1 MRTATDAAGVTAE
14 LAAVP
19 AHERVALVDPRFVG
33 HAHALRLALTDPRF
47 PAATVRGALTAQPEA
62 RAVLVRAVT
71 AAAATARTSDGGAPT
86 AAPAPGS
93 AESPEHVAA
102 STVVPTTVP
111 DRAEETQPPVGSAPG
126 PGADDRSGDAGAPG
140 AAVASGAADRADAAV
155 HAPDAA
161 HASGEYAESRSRTR
175 PSGAAT
181 ALGAAAAPTTAGA
194 VGRATRT
201 DAPGTTAPDRA
212 AGTGV
217 RAGGAAHA
225 ADSFA
230 TRSPSES
237 SAEVATMGAANAPNA
252 AAPGEAAHVASPD
265 RTADGLAAPSRSVA
279 PAEVAATHG
288 AADAHSWVDDIAA
301 ALDAGGVA
309 LHRPELGVLVA
320 SVPADALSRAKAQ
333 DAVDAVDDERVRLR
347 SAVKARDGFFTTFC
361 ISPYSR
367 YIARWCARRGLT
379 PNQVTTASLLTA
391 LIAAACAATGTRP
404 GFVSAGVLLIASF
417 VLDCTDGQLAR
428 YSLQYSTLG
437 AWLDATFDRAK
448 EYAYYAGLALGAA
461 RADGDD
467 VWALAL
473 GAMVLQ
479 TCRHVVDFAFNEA
492 NHDATGNTSPTAALS
507 GRLDSVGWT
516 VWVRRMIVLPIGERW
531 AMIAVL
537 TAFTTPRITFYATLI
552 GCALAACY
560 TTAGRVLRSL
570 TRRAGRTDRAAR
582 ALAEL
587 ADSGP
592 LAELVAKAAPR
603 GASSYLAPVSAAL
616 GATAVLAG
624 AAATGFGSWVPV
636 GCAVLYAVLAGVAVT
651 APLKGPLDWL
661 VPPLF
666 RAAEYGTILILA
678 ACSEVNGALPAAFGL
693 VAAVAYHHYD
703 TVYRIR
709 GGTGAPPHRLVRAIG
724 GHEGRTV
731 AVTAAAALLHHQ
743 NQGFTIALTALAA
756 ALALAVLIES
766 IRFWVSSGAPAVHD
780 ESGEPA

>member
-1 MRTATDAAGVTAE
+1 MRTATDAAAVTAE
-14 LAAVP
+14 LATVP

-33 HAHALRLALTDPRF
+33 HVHALRLALTDPRF
-47 PAATVRGALTAQPEA
+47 PAAAVRGVLSVQPEA
-62 RAVLVRAVT
+62 RTALARAVT
-71 AAAATARTSDGGAPT
+71 ATAATARTPGHGSGAP
-86 AAPAPGS
+86 AAPAPGTGAVRAVGNPGQAVRAGVTEAAETDAS
-93 AESPEHVAA
+93 A
-102 STVVPTTVP
+102 
-111 DRAEETQPPVGSAPG
+111 R
-126 PGADDRSGDAGAPG
+126 G
-140 AAVASGAADRADAAV
+140 AA
-155 HAPDAA
+155 
-161 HASGEYAESRSRTR
+161 
-175 PSGAAT
+175 
-181 ALGAAAAPTTAGA
+181 TAGA
-194 VGRATRT
+194 VGTAAPDHVADAAVATGEATR
-201 DAPGTTAPDRA
+201 
-212 AGTGV
+212 
-217 RAGGAAHA
+217 
-225 ADSFA
+225 
-230 TRSPSES
+230 
-237 SAEVATMGAANAPNA
+237 
-252 AAPGEAAHVASPD
+252 VASPD
-265 RTADGLAAPSRSVA
+265 SAIG
-279 PAEVAATHG
+279 
-288 AADAHSWVDDIAA
+288 AHSRVDDLAA
-301 ALDAGGVA
+301 ALDAEGVA
-309 LHRPELGVLVA
+309 VHRPELGVLVA
-320 SVPADALSRAKAQ
+320 DVPADAEARAAAH
-333 DAVDAVDDERVRLR
+333 DAVAAVDDERVRLR

-461 RADGDD
+461 RGGDD

-537 TAFTTPRITFYATLI
+537 TAFTTPRITFYVLLI

-570 TRRAGRTDRAAR
+570 TRRAERTDRAAR

-587 ADSGP
+587 ADSGL
-592 LAELVAKAAPR
+592 LAELVAKAVPR
-603 GASSYLAPVSAAL
+603 GASSYLAPLTAAL
-616 GATAVLAG
+616 GAAAVLAG
-624 AAATGFGSWVPV
+624 TAAAGFGSWVPL
-636 GCAVLYAVLAGVAVT
+636 GCAVLYAVLAGVAVA

-678 ACSEVNGALPAAFGL
+678 AYAEVNGALPAAFGL
-693 VAAVAYHHYD
+693 VATVAYHHYD

-709 GGTGAPPHRLVRAIG
+709 GGTGAPPRRLVRAIG

-731 AVTAAAALLHHQ
+731 VVTAAAALLHHQ

-756 ALALAVLIES
+756 VIALAVLIES

-780 ESGEPA
+780 ETGEPA